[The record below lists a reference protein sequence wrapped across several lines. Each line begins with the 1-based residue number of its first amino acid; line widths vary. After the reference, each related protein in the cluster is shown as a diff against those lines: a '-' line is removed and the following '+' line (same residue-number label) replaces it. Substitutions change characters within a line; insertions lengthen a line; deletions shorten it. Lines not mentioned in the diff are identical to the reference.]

1 MAAGYATS
9 RPPVHPRV
17 MEEARRS
24 LGWSR
29 CVSRA
34 LDVGCG
40 AGLSTSALAGMAKEC
55 MGIEPA
61 EEMLKWSAMVAPEAH
76 FAAGTA
82 ESMPICDHSMDLMT
96 AAGSLNYVNL
106 DLFFPE
112 AARVLKPEGVLIVY
126 DFEPGRSLRHTR
138 DLDEWFQAFLQK
150 YPQPLYE
157 GRSLSPEILAQF
169 DSGFRT
175 RSAQRFEIE
184 IELTPQFY
192 IDYMLTETNAASA
205 VRAGAPPE
213 EVRAWCEEMLAPIWK
228 GRAQAVL
235 FRGYFA
241 CLSQSRYFCSANT
254 LA

>member
-1 MAAGYATS
+1 
-9 RPPVHPRV
+9 
-17 MEEARRS
+17 
-24 LGWSR
+24 
-29 CVSRA
+29 
-34 LDVGCG
+34 
-40 AGLSTSALAGMAKEC
+40 MAKEC

-61 EEMLKWSAMVAPEAH
+61 EEMLKWSATMAPEAY
-76 FAAGTA
+76 FAAGAA
-82 ESMPICDHSMDLMT
+82 ESMPIRDCSIDLMT
-96 AAGSLNYVNL
+96 AAGSLNYINL

-138 DLDEWFQAFLQK
+138 DLDEWFQAFLRK

-184 IELTPQFY
+184 IQLTPQFY
-192 IDYMLTETNAASA
+192 VDYMLTETN
-205 VRAGAPPE
+205 VAGVPPE
-213 EVRAWCEEMLAPIWK
+213 EVRAWCEETLAPIWK
-228 GRAQAVL
+228 GRAQEVL

-241 CLSQSRYFCSANT
+241 CLSQSRYS
-254 LA
+254 

>member
-1 MAAGYATS
+1 LPEIFGTEKMAVGYATS

-24 LGWSR
+24 LRWSR

-40 AGLSTSALAGMAKEC
+40 AGLSTRALTGMAKEC

-61 EEMLKWSAMVAPEAH
+61 EEMLKWSAMVAPDAH
-76 FAAGTA
+76 FAAATA
-82 ESMPICDHSMDLMT
+82 ESMPVRDCSMDLMT
-96 AAGSLNYVNL
+96 AAGSLNYANL
-106 DLFFPE
+106 DLFFAE

-150 YPQPLYE
+150 YPHPLYE
-157 GRSLSPEILAQF
+157 GRILNPEILAQYN
-169 DSGFRT
+169 SGFRT

-184 IELTPQFY
+184 IQLTPQFY
-192 IDYMLTETNAASA
+192 VDYMLTETNVAA
-205 VRAGAPPE
+205 VPPE
-213 EVRAWCEEMLAPIWK
+213 EVRAWCEETLAPIWK
-228 GRAQAVL
+228 GGAQEVL
-235 FRGYFA
+235 FRGYFV
-241 CLSQSRYFCSANT
+241 CLSQSRYS
-254 LA
+254 